1 MSQKSAKKKTKKA
14 TRASADPSVL
24 GSLRS
29 TRPTRL
35 GGDRRVSAKP
45 AAAASTA
52 TATKPKASKPR
63 PAKKVAPKPAAK
75 AAPKPAPKVPTPP
88 PTEHP
93 SGPPRGPEIVTT
105 AVQAAGELAQ
115 IGAGLGGR
123 LIKRAAKRIP
133 RP

>member
-14 TRASADPSVL
+14 TKASSDPSVL
-24 GSLRS
+24 GNLRS

-35 GGDRRVSAKP
+35 GGERRASAKP

-52 TATKPKASKPR
+52 TATKPNASKPK
-63 PAKKVAPKPAAK
+63 PAKKVAPKPAPK
-75 AAPKPAPKVPTPP
+75 APTPP
-88 PTEHP
+88 LTEHP
-93 SGPPRGPEIVTT
+93 GGPPRGTEIVTT